1 MTIISNPNNGLLSF
15 ATIIGTPPTSHSR
28 DFYIFAQ
35 YLRNICNI
43 CTIFVQYL
51 TNFCKYLHI
60 IFTIFGRYS
69 VSAQFGASEA
79 FLILVTLYE
88 KAKQKSSR
96 GGAKFL
102 AFSTLC
108 RVSLDNKMFFS

>member
-35 YLRNICNI
+35 YLQYLHNI

-96 GGAKFL
+96 GGPNFWLFL
-102 AFSTLC
+102 HCAG
-108 RVSLDNKMFFS
+108 